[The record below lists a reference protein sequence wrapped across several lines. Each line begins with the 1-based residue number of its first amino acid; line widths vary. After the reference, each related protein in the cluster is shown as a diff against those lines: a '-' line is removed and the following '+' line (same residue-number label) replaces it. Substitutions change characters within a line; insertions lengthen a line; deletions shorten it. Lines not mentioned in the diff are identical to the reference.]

1 MFVAFNGVAVTV
13 AEDLRRDRPILL
25 EEESPFV
32 AVAVAAVIVD
42 GLGKIFL
49 ETRMLFK
56 KESEKLIYI
65 NGGVRKQKMKNDKKT
80 KQMKMGD
87 LTESG

>member
-1 MFVAFNGVAVTV
+1 MAVTV

-65 NGGVRKQKMKNDKKT
+65 NGGVRKQKMKNDKKQN
-80 KQMKMGD
+80 K
-87 LTESG
+87 